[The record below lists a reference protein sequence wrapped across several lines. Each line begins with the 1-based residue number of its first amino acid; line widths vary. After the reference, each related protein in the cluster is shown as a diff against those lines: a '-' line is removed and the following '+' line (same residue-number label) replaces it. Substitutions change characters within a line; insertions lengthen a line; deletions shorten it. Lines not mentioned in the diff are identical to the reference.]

1 MFEKEAKEIL
11 TLVGGSNNV
20 NSLVHCATRLRFEL
34 KDNGKADKTALEE
47 LSYVLSVVVSG
58 GQFQVV
64 IGPKVS
70 SYYEEILKIA
80 NLKKDTEKSGNMSIL
95 KIISGAFSP
104 LIPIMAGAGM
114 VKALLTVLAEFGR
127 SEEHTSELQ
136 SRP

>member
-11 TLVGGSNNV
+11 TLVGGSSNV

-34 KDNGKADKTALEE
+34 KDNQKADKAALEE

-80 NLKKDTEKSGNMSIL
+80 N
-95 KIISGAFSP
+95 
-104 LIPIMAGAGM
+104 
-114 VKALLTVLAEFGR
+114 
-127 SEEHTSELQ
+127 
-136 SRP
+136 

>member
-70 SYYEEILKIA
+70 SYYEEILKI
-80 NLKKDTEKSGNMSIL
+80 EK
-95 KIISGAFSP
+95 
-104 LIPIMAGAGM
+104 
-114 VKALLTVLAEFGR
+114 
-127 SEEHTSELQ
+127 
-136 SRP
+136 